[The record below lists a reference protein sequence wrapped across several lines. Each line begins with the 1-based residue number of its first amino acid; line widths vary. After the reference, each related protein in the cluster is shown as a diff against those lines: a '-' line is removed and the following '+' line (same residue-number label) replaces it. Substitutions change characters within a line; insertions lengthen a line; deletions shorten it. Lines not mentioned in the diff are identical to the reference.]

1 MARLLRRGTGLERFA
16 RRREPQGSRGFSDF
30 LLIACTAPRQRR
42 RSRPH
47 SYVYGAG
54 SAGGLAVPRRC
65 EGRARSLILLEG
77 LAYDGPLLW
86 HSRRREV
93 ALCTRVSHRR
103 SQVELPVRWR
113 FRPRGFGSAS
123 GRWRRCGNLS
133 VDWVQRRE
141 NFQTNWCL
149 SLPLRT
155 CSCLYCPFPFYSYR
169 PSLASRSPSFSP
181 SPSVVSHLAVFV
193 FKK

>member
-1 MARLLRRGTGLERFA
+1 M
-16 RRREPQGSRGFSDF
+16 
-30 LLIACTAPRQRR
+30 
-42 RSRPH
+42 
-47 SYVYGAG
+47 
-54 SAGGLAVPRRC
+54 
-65 EGRARSLILLEG
+65 RARPRGRGKG
-77 LAYDGPLLW
+77 LVPTAMSTELAARGDWLFPGGVRDVLVPFSCWRGWPMMGPCCGT
-86 HSRRREV
+86 
-93 ALCTRVSHRR
+93 LCTRVSHRR

-155 CSCLYCPFPFYSYR
+155 CSCLYCLFPFPLYSYR
-169 PSLASRSPSFSP
+169 PSLASLSPSFSP

>member
-16 RRREPQGSRGFSDF
+16 RRREPQGSRGFSDL

-65 EGRARSLILLEG
+65 EGRARSLLLLEG

-93 ALCTRVSHRR
+93 ALSAHVSRIAARR
-103 SQVELPVRWR
+103 WSCQ
-113 FRPRGFGSAS
+113 S
-123 GRWRRCGNLS
+123 GGVS
-133 VDWVQRRE
+133 VLVALALLRE
-141 NFQTNWCL
+141 
-149 SLPLRT
+149 SGGD
-155 CSCLYCPFPFYSYR
+155 
-169 PSLASRSPSFSP
+169 
-181 SPSVVSHLAVFV
+181 AVI
-193 FKK
+193 